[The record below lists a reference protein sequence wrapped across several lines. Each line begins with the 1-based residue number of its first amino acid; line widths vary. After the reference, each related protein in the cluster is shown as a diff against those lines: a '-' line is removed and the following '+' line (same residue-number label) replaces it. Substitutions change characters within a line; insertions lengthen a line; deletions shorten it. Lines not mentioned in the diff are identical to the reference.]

1 MIIVRQ
7 IGHEINPFKFGKK
20 VVISTISAA
29 TILILTGCSTT
40 GGVEPMVNNSASQ
53 SANSASAAQSAQT
66 NLPSVSAEKGKAPT
80 VGKPSG
86 TAPTELVK
94 NDIFVGSG
102 KTAQANSNVTAHYV
116 LMSWKSGEVL
126 QSSWDGG
133 QAPTFPL
140 SGVIQGWQLGIP
152 GMKEGGRRL
161 LVIPPALG
169 YGEQGSGPIAP
180 NETLI
185 FVVDLVKVS

>member
-1 MIIVRQ
+1 MK
-7 IGHEINPFKFGKK
+7 IGHQISHQISAIKFGKK

-40 GGVEPMVNNSASQ
+40 GGVEPMLNNSASQ

-94 NDIFVGSG
+94 NDIC
-102 KTAQANSNVTAHYV
+102 
-116 LMSWKSGEVL
+116 
-126 QSSWDGG
+126 
-133 QAPTFPL
+133 
-140 SGVIQGWQLGIP
+140 
-152 GMKEGGRRL
+152 
-161 LVIPPALG
+161 
-169 YGEQGSGPIAP
+169 
-180 NETLI
+180 
-185 FVVDLVKVS
+185 VS